1 VESTVPIKAKEETM
15 QNTEMTRTAS
25 KRLWRSSR
33 LFIATVM
40 LVALAMFVGG
50 SLTNPAYANT
60 YPSWQDVQNAKN
72 NESAKA
78 AQVKNIQGLIAAL
91 ASEVAA
97 AQAEADAK
105 GAEYGIA
112 LDKFSQAE
120 NTAMLIEDA
129 AAAATEKAKTAST
142 QAGRL
147 AAQLY
152 RSGGSDLSI
161 TLLTQSTSSGA
172 DKLLSKLGSMS
183 KLSERSNSIY
193 AEAQAA
199 KNEAESLSKQA
210 EVAVAAREELR
221 AEAEVA
227 FNAAVAAQEAAQAKL
242 DASVNQQMILQ
253 AQLAALQDATAA
265 TVSGYEAGVREAQRI
280 AAERAAA
287 EAAARGIAISGAG
300 WTHPVPAAYVSD
312 VWGPRPNFYIPG
324 VGWTGSFH
332 NATDLA
338 ARCGTPIYAA
348 SGGTVTYAGAIGGYG
363 YMVEINH
370 GGGIRT
376 RYGHV
381 TSNGINVGYGQQ
393 VGPGELIARVG
404 RTGLSTGCH
413 THYEVHTGGG
423 SRGVD
428 PQPFMRARGVE
439 L

>member
-1 VESTVPIKAKEETM
+1 M
-15 QNTEMTRTAS
+15 QNTEMTRTAP

-33 LFIATVM
+33 LFMATVM
-40 LVALAMFVGG
+40 LVALATLMGG
-50 SLTNPAYANT
+50 SLTNPAFANT

-78 AQVKNIQGLIAAL
+78 AQVKNIRGLIAAL

-105 GAEYGIA
+105 GLEYGIA
-112 LDKFSQAE
+112 LEKFTQAE
-120 NTAMLIEDA
+120 YSAMLIEEA

-161 TLLTQSTSSGA
+161 TLLMQGTSSGA

-183 KLSERSNSIY
+183 KLSERSNSVY

-287 EAAARGIAISGAG
+287 EAAARGVSVSSAG
-300 WTHPVPAAYVSD
+300 WTHPVSGAYISD
-312 VWGPRPNFYIPG
+312 VYGPRPSFFIRG
-324 VGWTGSFH
+324 VGWTPSFH
-332 NATDLA
+332 TGTDFA
-338 ARCGTPIYAA
+338 ARCGTPLYAA
-348 SGGTVTYAGAIGGYG
+348 SGGRVTFVGVAGGYG

-376 RYGHV
+376 RYAHV
-381 TSNGINVGYGQQ
+381 TSNGINVRVGDE
-393 VGPGELIARVG
+393 VGPGGLIAQVG
-404 RTGLSTGCH
+404 TTGLSTGCH
-413 THYEVHTGGG
+413 LHFEVFTG
-423 SRGVD
+423 SSHVN
-428 PQPFMRARGVE
+428 PQPFMRDRGVQ